1 MLDLIAKVVRR
12 LRKGRRIQIPPAIF
26 LAGC

>member
-1 MLDLIAKVVRR
+1 MLDLIAKLVRR
-12 LRKGRRIQIPPAIF
+12 LRKGRRLRLPPAIM

>member
-1 MLDLIAKVVRR
+1 MLDLIATLIRR
-12 LRKGRRIQIPPAIF
+12 LRKGRRMRVPPAIM

>member
-1 MLDLIAKVVRR
+1 MLDLIAKLVRR
-12 LRKGRRIQIPPAIF
+12 LRRGRRFRLPPAIM

>member
-1 MLDLIAKVVRR
+1 MLDLIQKLVGR
-12 LRKGRRIQIPPAIF
+12 LRKGRRLRVPPAIM